1 MAMEELGAEE
11 KTKSTGAAADAASAQ
26 PKGNIY

>member
-1 MAMEELGAEE
+1 MEELGAEE
-11 KTKSTGAAADAASAQ
+11 KTKSTGAAAADAASAQ